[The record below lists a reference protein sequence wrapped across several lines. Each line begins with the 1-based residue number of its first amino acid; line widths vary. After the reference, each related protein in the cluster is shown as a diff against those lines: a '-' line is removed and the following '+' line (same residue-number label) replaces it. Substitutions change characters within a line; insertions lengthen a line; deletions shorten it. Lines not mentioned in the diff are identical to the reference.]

1 VISPKVSPRLA
12 RSLVE
17 ARPVG
22 VRKADEHEKIHR
34 VIVWTAERLP
44 LKQPL
49 SFSEKIYSVLE
60 GAGFRASFFD
70 LYSVRVRHALTLA
83 NAFSADIP
91 QSVLL
96 KLVKEVDEYREIAAL
111 DEAGIFR
118 TRLNTTVPMIR
129 GDAVWEDF
137 GYTGRGVKIAIIDS
151 GIDSSHPDLKG
162 KVLEYINVSKD
173 PDEFD
178 YNGHGTHVAGIAAG
192 AGKRYRGVAPEAY
205 LLNAKAL
212 GSVGCERE
220 DDSGCGRED
229 DVAYAM
235 EWSLYKGANIV
246 NMSLGMEDLMMC
258 KDLVTIVAGELVARG
273 VVVVVAAGNK
283 GPRSRSIESPGCS
296 PFVITVG
303 AVTKDGM
310 IAEYSSRGPTQ
321 ELLMKPDLVAP
332 GGDWANRVIAPLSRE
347 LSPKSFEE
355 LKPYIVDDNYVGMY
369 GTSMATPHVA
379 GVAALILEA
388 AKEMGVLTETE
399 NPHSLVKHVLMST
412 AKDLGY
418 SKYEQGAGLVDAR
431 ASIEY
436 LKKLAEARK
445 SVVDQRAVPVIT
457 SQPLSAAPPVSGEA
471 QRAVESLIGGFLVE
485 MLRGFGMVLGQ
496 SLSAALLEF
505 GRRERSREL
514 EKELSDLVSQLRTLE
529 AMRNAGLIPEAEYMV
544 WVERIKFRLAE
555 IVRKLED

>member
-1 VISPKVSPRLA
+1 
-12 RSLVE
+12 
-17 ARPVG
+17 
-22 VRKADEHEKIHR
+22 
-34 VIVWTAERLP
+34 
-44 LKQPL
+44 
-49 SFSEKIYSVLE
+49 
-60 GAGFRASFFD
+60 
-70 LYSVRVRHALTLA
+70 YSVRVRHALTLA

-96 KLVKEVDEYREIAAL
+96 KLVKEVDEYREIAVL

-457 SQPLSAAPPVSGEA
+457 SQSLSAAPPVSGEA

>member
-1 VISPKVSPRLA
+1 MISPKVSPRLA

-17 ARPVG
+17 ARLVEARQ
-22 VRKADEHEKIHR
+22 VDECEKIRR
-34 VIVWTAERLP
+34 VVIWTAEKLP

-49 SFSEKIYSVLE
+49 SFSEKLYSVLE
-60 GAGFRASFFD
+60 GAGFKASFFD
-70 LYSVRVRHALTLA
+70 LYNVKVRHALTLV
-83 NAFSADIP
+83 NAFSAEIP
-91 QSVLL
+91 PSSLL
-96 KLVKEVDEYREIAAL
+96 KLVKEVDEYREIVAL
-111 DEAGIFR
+111 DEAGVVHA
-118 TRLNTTVPMIR
+118 RLNATVPMVR
-129 GDAVWEDF
+129 GDAVWRDF
-137 GYTGRGVKIAIIDS
+137 GYTGRGVKIAIVDS
-151 GIDSSHPDLKG
+151 GINSSHPDLKG
-162 KVLEYINVSKD
+162 KVLEYINVSTD
-173 PDEFD
+173 SNESDL
-178 YNGHGTHVAGIAAG
+178 NGHGTHVAGIAAG
-192 AGKRYRGVAPEAY
+192 AGEKYRGVAPEAY
-205 LLNAKAL
+205 LLNAKAINYK
-212 GSVGCERE
+212 
-220 DDSGCGRED
+220 GRGGGD

-235 EWSLYKGANIV
+235 EWSYHKGANII
-246 NMSLGMEDLMMC
+246 NMSIGTEDETMC
-258 KDLVTIVAGELVARG
+258 RDIMATIARELVARG
-273 VVVVVAAGNK
+273 VVVVVAAGNS

-303 AVTKDGM
+303 AVTKDGVL
-310 IAEYSSRGPTQ
+310 AEYSSRGPTQ

-347 LSPKSFEE
+347 LSPKSFER